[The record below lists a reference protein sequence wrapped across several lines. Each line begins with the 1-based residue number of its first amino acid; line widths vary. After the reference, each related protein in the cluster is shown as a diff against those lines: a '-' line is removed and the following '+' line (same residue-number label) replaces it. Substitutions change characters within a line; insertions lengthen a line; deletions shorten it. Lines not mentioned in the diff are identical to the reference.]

1 METVKK
7 SRAKIT
13 SSYSRQIEFASAFE
27 TELIWVSLV

>member
-7 SRAKIT
+7 MSGKIT

-27 TELIWVSLV
+27 TELIWASLV